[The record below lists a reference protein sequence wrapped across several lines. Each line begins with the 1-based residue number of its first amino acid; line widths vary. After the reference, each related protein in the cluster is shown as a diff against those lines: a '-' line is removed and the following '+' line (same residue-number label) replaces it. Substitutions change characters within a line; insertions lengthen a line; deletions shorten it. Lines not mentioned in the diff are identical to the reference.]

1 MERHSYTFEW
11 GNAQFSG
18 HNYTS
23 DAAARRA
30 QMRKIREL
38 AESDPLPRVRRTV
51 EVRCPAGATA

>member
-18 HNYTS
+18 HNDTS
-23 DAAARRA
+23 EAAARRA

-38 AESDPLPRVRRTV
+38 AESDRASAHFPRQRGDHGR
-51 EVRCPAGATA
+51 G